1 VSKFD
6 LSQVTLHEDSLLDMM
21 VNYLESKGWYF
32 DWDHINDV
40 WGQTDEEKAYYK
52 EMGEGDS
59 LPLNERPDAIR
70 QLHGWTLTQWDE
82 YWQKPYSDDPTHKNF
97 GAPKERRYE
106 DLKQA
111 VWSQMLRE
119 EEPKQ
124 FGFFFG
130 DNDG

>member
-1 VSKFD
+1 
-6 LSQVTLHEDSLLDMM
+6 MI
-21 VNYLESKGWYF
+21 NYLESKGWYF

-70 QLHGWTLTQWDE
+70 TLHGWTLPQWAE
-82 YWQKPYSDDPTHKNF
+82 YWQPVAKKESGVASLGKP
-97 GAPKERRYE
+97 APLKPPRTRRYE

-130 DNDG
+130 DPE